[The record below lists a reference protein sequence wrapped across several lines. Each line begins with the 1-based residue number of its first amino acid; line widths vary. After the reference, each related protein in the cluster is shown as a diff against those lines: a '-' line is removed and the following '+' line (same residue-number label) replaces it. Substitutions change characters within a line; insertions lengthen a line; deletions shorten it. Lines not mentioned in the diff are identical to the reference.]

1 MTATERVGLREA
13 AERLGVHYMTVYHY
27 VRTGR
32 LPAERE
38 GATWLVDRADLE
50 ALAAPGERP
59 GAPARAPR
67 PGRLAERM
75 VHGDEAGAWAIVE
88 GAMASGMTPGAVYE
102 ELLVPALR
110 RVGDRWAAGV
120 ISVADEHRAS
130 VVATRVIGR
139 MGPRFARRGRSRGSV
154 VLGAPAGESHAL
166 PVAMVADL
174 LRADHLEPID
184 LGANAPPASFAET
197 AAGADRLVAVLIGV
211 TAEGLEG
218 AVRETIGAVARSVEA
233 PVLVGGRAIRD
244 RAHALSLGAS
254 GWTGHSA
261 TSAVAAVDALLA

>member
-1 MTATERVGLREA
+1 MTPTDRVGLREA

-32 LPAERE
+32 LAAERE
-38 GATWLVDRADLE
+38 GATWLVERADLE
-50 ALAAPGERP
+50 AFATP
-59 GAPARAPR
+59 GARPASSAETPR

-88 GAMASGMTPGAVYE
+88 GAMASGATPEAVYE
-102 ELLVPALR
+102 NLLVPALHG
-110 RVGDRWAAGV
+110 VGERWAAGA

-154 VLGAPAGESHAL
+154 VLGAPEGESHAL
-166 PVAMVADL
+166 PVAIVADL
-174 LRADHLEPID
+174 LRAAHVEPID
-184 LGANAPPASFAET
+184 LGANAPAVSFAET

-218 AVRETIGAVARSVEA
+218 AVRETIGAVARGVDV

-244 RAHALSLGAS
+244 RAHALSLGAA

-261 TSAVAAVDALLA
+261 ASAVAAVDALLA